1 MNFKEKL
8 VYVRAYLNLTQV
20 QLAKELNVSFETI
33 NRWESGKYNPSRKA
47 IYTFEIFCKKNNII
61 FEVEDKA

>member
-33 NRWESGKYNPSRKA
+33 NRWESGKYNPSKKA
-47 IYTFEIFCKKNNII
+47 IVTLEIFCKKNNI
-61 FEVEDKA
+61 FFVVKENN